1 MLRDRSE
8 LENNLVNAIE
18 RIKYKRKNIE
28 EVNKTLSEYDIPSG
42 FFNEIIKKQSLLG
55 DIDTAVLCLISMAI
69 FKIDG
74 ADDVRTENY
83 FTEGE
88 ILEAKKHTGVKDSD
102 ANDVKLPIPINS
114 VLQIDHE
121 NYVTTI
127 KISEPVKWYHNKII
141 VYDFE
146 TQRSAKYKRGR
157 DGVVPVP
164 DVNLQ
169 SVKDIAEHML
179 NETYLPDMITLNV
192 YSEEIDPI
200 TYNPK
205 SKVLTIKEGA
215 TVSILDGFHRLQG
228 AVRALSVNPDLRQD
242 IILSIR
248 VFDTDTA
255 KKYFGQINTINVVK
269 TERLEELKQEKVSY
283 VAVKQLQINSDLKGK
298 IASGS
303 KISELAGQYTTSDIL
318 ANAIDQV
325 FEPKTAFEAKEVG
338 VYLTD
343 FFNNLLGIFSDEFN
357 TKTNLLRQPRMFIG
371 YIVIAKIFKDKD
383 VPFSKIK
390 DIIEKIIAED
400 KELDKVVTYNKGTS
414 SRLQKL
420 VKEHFEKINILGWI
434 S

>member
-8 LENNLVNAIE
+8 LESNLTNAIE
-18 RIKYKRKNIE
+18 RIKYKRKNVE

-42 FFNEIIKKQSLLG
+42 FFNEIIKKESLLG
-55 DIDTAVLCLISMAI
+55 EIDTAVLCLISIAV
-69 FKIDG
+69 FKIYGSDE
-74 ADDVRTENY
+74 VRAENY

-88 ILEAKKHTGVKDSD
+88 ISEARKYTGKEKD
-102 ANDVKLPIPINS
+102 DVNLPISINS

-121 NYVTTI
+121 NFVTTI

-146 TQRSAKYKRGR
+146 TQRSAKYKKGR

-192 YSEEIDPI
+192 YSEDFDPI

-215 TVSILDGFHRLQG
+215 IVSILDGFHRLQG
-228 AVRALSVNPDLRQD
+228 AVRALSVNPDLQQD

-248 VFDTDTA
+248 VYDTDTA

-303 KISELAGQYTTSDIL
+303 KISELAGHYTTSDIL

-343 FFNNLLGIFSDEFN
+343 FFNNLLGVFDEEFN
-357 TKTNLLRQPRMFIG
+357 TKANLLRQPRMFIG
-371 YIVIAKIFKDKD
+371 YIVIAKIFKEND
-383 VPFSKIK
+383 VPLSKIK
-390 DIIEKIIAED
+390 NVIETIIEED
-400 KELDKVVTYNKGTS
+400 KELDKVVTYNKGAS

-420 VKEHFEKINILGWI
+420 VKDHFEKIDIKSWI